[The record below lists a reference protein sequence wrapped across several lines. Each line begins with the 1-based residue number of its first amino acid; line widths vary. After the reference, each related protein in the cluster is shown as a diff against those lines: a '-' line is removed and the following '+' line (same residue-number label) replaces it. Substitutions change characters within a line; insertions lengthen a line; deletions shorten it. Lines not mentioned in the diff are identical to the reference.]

1 MIIRILVALSFGLLM
16 TEAATAAPLVTA
28 MFGAGFAATLP
39 GALLSFGLSLAGSY
53 AMNYLFGSR
62 GSAAND
68 NRDPAQ
74 TTYGER
80 QAFQGVIGRAVLGGH
95 KVHYNEYDDA
105 KFAQHVFVLADHM
118 CDGLESI
125 YVDGRQRDL
134 LPVAGPYLNNEQ
146 ARYQVAEY
154 GALIDIR
161 FHDGR
166 PGQLADTE
174 LVNRTP
180 GWDSSKKFTGQCYV
194 VVTLQSDKEKFNGEP
209 SFKFVLRGAK
219 LYDPRKD
226 STVGGAGAL
235 RFDDPMTWQY
245 GTNPAV
251 AANHFARGFRLN
263 GLRRLG
269 ADLTTADLD
278 FSGLITAM
286 NICDEQVQ
294 RPDSSW
300 RNRYEG
306 HLVWSDEDDPYA
318 VIDRLCDTMGGVRG
332 ELQGRVTVFA
342 GKAKVP
348 VLTITDGDLP
358 DDAPVKFSPKRS
370 GAFLY
375 SGVQGTYTHSTEFT
389 AKAYAA
395 LEPASFV
402 AEDGRSRLQRVDL
415 PAVQDAHQAYLL
427 VKQQLF
433 RSRLQATAQITL
445 DIKDLQL
452 EVGDWIVWES
462 EHPLRG
468 TKPYEITA
476 SEIDWDAARIMLDL
490 QEVSADAFADDA
502 TAEQVAEPAR
512 DRPFY
517 GYQKDVFGFGVEA
530 VALSGSGGEN
540 LPALKFTYNP
550 ITDPAIR
557 GLKVEY
563 RIQGDPNPTLF
574 KATDTSAGDG
584 EFYSSDGVMP
594 GLTYEARAILDAVPG
609 REANWTNWVPI
620 AVPTGPMQV
629 LSPESIDFGHLAKDL
644 SNTVGVLNA
653 TGAGSLQATLDYIIN
668 ELERFAS
675 EVTGEHVHA
684 HVQRQLL
691 QAKVGTALSQI
702 LTESTLRADG
712 DAALAD
718 LLTVVSSQVDDVTAA
733 ILLEQTAR
741 ANADGALATSLN
753 DTIAAMGDSFA
764 QGLFKID
771 AVATAGGAEATMK
784 MMVRAA
790 SNDGWIESGILLVA
804 KDDGTS
810 QIALVAEET
819 VIVNSNGELLGLF
832 GSDGLIN
839 SAFIPNLTVNE
850 LSAISANMGTVTAGK
865 IQSADGKLV
874 IDLDNNKLTLSD

>member
-1 MIIRILVALSFGLLM
+1 M
-16 TEAATAAPLVTA
+16 
-28 MFGAGFAATLP
+28 
-39 GALLSFGLSLAGSY
+39 
-53 AMNYLFGSR
+53 
-62 GSAAND
+62 
-68 NRDPAQ
+68 
-74 TTYGER
+74 
-80 QAFQGVIGRAVLGGH
+80 
-95 KVHYNEYDDA
+95 
-105 KFAQHVFVLADHM
+105 
-118 CDGLESI
+118 
-125 YVDGRQRDL
+125 
-134 LPVAGPYLNNEQ
+134 
-146 ARYQVAEY
+146 
-154 GALIDIR
+154 
-161 FHDGR
+161 
-166 PGQLADTE
+166 
-174 LVNRTP
+174 
-180 GWDSSKKFTGQCYV
+180 
-194 VVTLQSDKEKFNGEP
+194 
-209 SFKFVLRGAK
+209 
-219 LYDPRKD
+219 
-226 STVGGAGAL
+226 
-235 RFDDPMTWQY
+235 
-245 GTNPAV
+245 
-251 AANHFARGFRLN
+251 
-263 GLRRLG
+263 
-269 ADLTTADLD
+269 
-278 FSGLITAM
+278 
-286 NICDEQVQ
+286 
-294 RPDSSW
+294 

-318 VIDRLCDTMGGVRG
+318 VIDRLCDTLGGVRG

-395 LEPASFV
+395 LEPAGFV
-402 AEDGRSRLQRVDL
+402 VEDGRSRLQRVDL

-462 EHPLRG
+462 DHPLRG
-468 TKPYEITA
+468 TRTYEITA
-476 SEIDWDAARIMLDL
+476 SEIDWDVARMMLDL

-502 TAEQVAEPAR
+502 TAEQVAEPHR
-512 DRPFY
+512 DRPFF

-530 VALSGSGGEN
+530 VAVSGSGGEN

-550 ITDPAIR
+550 IADPAIR

-563 RIQGDPNPTLF
+563 RIAGDENPTLF

-609 REANWTNWVPI
+609 REVNWTNWVPI

-629 LSPESIDFGHLAKDL
+629 VSPESIDYSHLAQDL

-675 EVTGEHVHA
+675 EVTGEHA
-684 HVQRQLL
+684 NALIQRQLL
-691 QAKVGTALSQI
+691 QVKVGSALSQI
-702 LTESTLRADG
+702 LTESTLRTNG

-718 LLTVVSSQVDDVTAA
+718 LLTIVSTQVNDANAA
-733 ILLEQTAR
+733 ILAEQTAR

-753 DTIAAMGDSFA
+753 ETIAAMGDSFA

-771 AVATAGGAEATMK
+771 AVATGGGAEAIMTLK
-784 MMVRAA
+784 VRAA
-790 SNDGWIESGILLVA
+790 SEDAWIESGIQIIA

-819 VIVNSNGELLGLF
+819 VVVNANGDLLGMF
-832 GSDGLIN
+832 GSDGVIN
-839 SAFIPNLTVNE
+839 AARIPVLNSDKINVTK
-850 LSAISANMGTVTAGK
+850 LSAIAANLGTITAM
-865 IQSADGKLV
+865 DGITVGPLN
-874 IDLDNNKLTLSD
+874 IDSGGTIRISD